1 MRAPADPY
9 PRHVALTTGVPKDD
23 QKVARVTVVVPQIPW
38 VTHLSKSDVPE
49 VSKIIVGWG

>member
-1 MRAPADPY
+1 VRAPADPY